1 MISAYQDADLIKYEL
16 REPGVV
22 NPEAGNQN
30 TASTLQTQPNGDVG
44 G

>member
-30 TASTLQTQPNGDVG
+30 TAQAQPNGDVG